1 MLEIRPL
8 DERRLVLAGID
19 PAIADCLRQVGPIL
33 DRRDAAGARE
43 RLHPDALPH
52 DGARNAEWHRLMDDD
67 LRHLFEAA
75 QATMQADLAGL
86 DAERGEVVFP
96 AEHLRAWMSAL
107 NQARIVLS
115 EQHQFDA
122 GDMRRD
128 DFAVGS
134 PRDAALL
141 QVQVLGYVLQVLV
154 EHALEGA

>member
-1 MLEIRPL
+1 VLEVHSL
-8 DERRLVLAGID
+8 GEDRLVLTGVDPGIALCLSQI
-19 PAIADCLRQVGPIL
+19 PAILAK
-33 DRRDAAGARE
+33 RDSAGARE

-52 DGARNAEWHRLMDDD
+52 DAARNAEWHRLMDAE

-75 QATMQADLAGL
+75 QRTLERDLQALDLGARRV
-86 DAERGEVVFP
+86 EFP
-96 AEHLRAWMSAL
+96 AAHLKAWMSAL

-115 EQHQFDA
+115 EQHQFEAD
-122 GDMRRD
+122 DMRRD
-128 DFAVGS
+128 DFTPGV